1 MNSNVLKNY
10 KIKELIHPLLM
21 KVLTSKVTGELKVEG
36 SLPEEGNYLIVANH
50 MCIEDIPTLAQALNK
65 HFYLLVSD
73 EDKGTIDGLGLEL
86 NGVIWVHRTDKE
98 SRQNASKDIVEV
110 LKNGKNFAMYPEATW
125 NLSPNLLI
133 LPMNYGCIRIALE
146 ANVPIVPVVS
156 FFDSDSRHTIIGE
169 KFYPSNDLT
178 TSISDLRDVMAT
190 MVFNEIEQRYKNNKE
205 NSNIYSDIIDGVEYY
220 YEKREDIDRDYWEEY
235 FNNLYNSYGRA
246 KNDKSGVR
254 EFESSFIFTLN
265 NDSYNYFQLFNSS
278 IKYIDGKMIIKRIS
292 SEFNG
297 YNDSE
302 YKENFGYGYNE
313 KVLKKERFT
322 INELQERLRGNNIVN
337 IGDVEY
343 AILETNGEVTVIQ
356 KPNKRNS
363 IPDFN
368 IMPDYEGIPYDLVID
383 GVIMEENLKKIGK
396 NYIWLERQV
405 EKFNMKPKDALVV
418 TLDGKGQIFC
428 QKKEEKGN

>member
-36 SLPEEGNYLIVANH
+36 SLPKEGNYLIVANH

-86 NGVIWVHRTDKE
+86 NGVIWVHRTNKE

-205 NSNIYSDIIDGVEYY
+205 NSNVYSNIIDGVEHY

-265 NDSYNYFQLFNSS
+265 NDSYNYFQVFNSS

-313 KVLKKERFT
+313 KVLKKE
-322 INELQERLRGNNIVN
+322 
-337 IGDVEY
+337 
-343 AILETNGEVTVIQ
+343 
-356 KPNKRNS
+356 
-363 IPDFN
+363 
-368 IMPDYEGIPYDLVID
+368 
-383 GVIMEENLKKIGK
+383 LKK
-396 NYIWLERQV
+396 
-405 EKFNMKPKDALVV
+405 
-418 TLDGKGQIFC
+418 
-428 QKKEEKGN
+428 

>member
-10 KIKELIHPLLM
+10 KMKELIHPLLM
-21 KVLTSKVTGELKVEG
+21 KVLTSKVTGELNVDG

-50 MCIEDIPTLAQALNK
+50 MCIEDIPTLAQALKK

-86 NGVIWVHRTDKE
+86 NGVIWVHRTDKK

-178 TSISDLRDVMAT
+178 SSISDLRDIMAT
-190 MVFNEIEQRYKNNKE
+190 MVFNEIEQKYKNNKG
-205 NSNIYSDIIDGVEYY
+205 NSNVYSDIIDGVEHY
-220 YEKREDIDRDYWEEY
+220 YEKREDIDKDYWEEY
-235 FNNLYNSYGRA
+235 FNKLYNSYDRA
-246 KNDKSGVR
+246 KNNKSSVR

-265 NDSYNYFQLFNSS
+265 NDSYNYFQVFNSN
-278 IKYIDGKMIIKRIS
+278 IKYVDGKMMIKRIS

-313 KVLKKERFT
+313 KVLKKE
-322 INELQERLRGNNIVN
+322 
-337 IGDVEY
+337 
-343 AILETNGEVTVIQ
+343 
-356 KPNKRNS
+356 
-363 IPDFN
+363 
-368 IMPDYEGIPYDLVID
+368 
-383 GVIMEENLKKIGK
+383 LKK
-396 NYIWLERQV
+396 
-405 EKFNMKPKDALVV
+405 
-418 TLDGKGQIFC
+418 
-428 QKKEEKGN
+428 

>member
-205 NSNIYSDIIDGVEYY
+205 NSNVYSDIIDGVEYY

-254 EFESSFIFTLN
+254 EFESSFIFILN

-313 KVLKKERFT
+313 KVLKKE
-322 INELQERLRGNNIVN
+322 
-337 IGDVEY
+337 
-343 AILETNGEVTVIQ
+343 
-356 KPNKRNS
+356 
-363 IPDFN
+363 
-368 IMPDYEGIPYDLVID
+368 
-383 GVIMEENLKKIGK
+383 LKK
-396 NYIWLERQV
+396 
-405 EKFNMKPKDALVV
+405 
-418 TLDGKGQIFC
+418 
-428 QKKEEKGN
+428 

>member
-169 KFYPSNDLT
+169 KFYPSNNLT

-205 NSNIYSDIIDGVEYY
+205 NSNVYSDIIDGVEYY

-313 KVLKKERFT
+313 KVLKKE
-322 INELQERLRGNNIVN
+322 
-337 IGDVEY
+337 
-343 AILETNGEVTVIQ
+343 
-356 KPNKRNS
+356 
-363 IPDFN
+363 
-368 IMPDYEGIPYDLVID
+368 
-383 GVIMEENLKKIGK
+383 LKK
-396 NYIWLERQV
+396 
-405 EKFNMKPKDALVV
+405 
-418 TLDGKGQIFC
+418 
-428 QKKEEKGN
+428 

>member
-190 MVFNEIEQRYKNNKE
+190 MVFNEIEQRYKNNKG
-205 NSNIYSDIIDGVEYY
+205 NSNVYSDIIDGVEYY

-313 KVLKKERFT
+313 KVLKKE
-322 INELQERLRGNNIVN
+322 
-337 IGDVEY
+337 
-343 AILETNGEVTVIQ
+343 
-356 KPNKRNS
+356 
-363 IPDFN
+363 
-368 IMPDYEGIPYDLVID
+368 
-383 GVIMEENLKKIGK
+383 LKK
-396 NYIWLERQV
+396 
-405 EKFNMKPKDALVV
+405 
-418 TLDGKGQIFC
+418 
-428 QKKEEKGN
+428 

>member
-21 KVLTSKVTGELKVEG
+21 KVLTSKVTGKLMVEG

-110 LKNGKNFAMYPEATW
+110 LKNCKNFAMYPEATW

-190 MVFNEIEQRYKNNKE
+190 MVFNEIEQRYKNNKG
-205 NSNIYSDIIDGVEYY
+205 NSNVYSDIIDGVEHY

-313 KVLKKERFT
+313 KVLKKE
-322 INELQERLRGNNIVN
+322 
-337 IGDVEY
+337 
-343 AILETNGEVTVIQ
+343 
-356 KPNKRNS
+356 
-363 IPDFN
+363 
-368 IMPDYEGIPYDLVID
+368 
-383 GVIMEENLKKIGK
+383 LKK
-396 NYIWLERQV
+396 
-405 EKFNMKPKDALVV
+405 
-418 TLDGKGQIFC
+418 
-428 QKKEEKGN
+428 

>member
-21 KVLTSKVTGELKVEG
+21 KVLTSKVTGKLKVEG

-190 MVFNEIEQRYKNNKE
+190 MVFNEIEQRYKNNKG
-205 NSNIYSDIIDGVEYY
+205 NSNVYSDIIDGVEYY

-313 KVLKKERFT
+313 KVLKKE
-322 INELQERLRGNNIVN
+322 
-337 IGDVEY
+337 
-343 AILETNGEVTVIQ
+343 
-356 KPNKRNS
+356 
-363 IPDFN
+363 
-368 IMPDYEGIPYDLVID
+368 
-383 GVIMEENLKKIGK
+383 LKK
-396 NYIWLERQV
+396 
-405 EKFNMKPKDALVV
+405 
-418 TLDGKGQIFC
+418 
-428 QKKEEKGN
+428 

>member
-205 NSNIYSDIIDGVEYY
+205 ISNVYSDIIDGVEYY

-313 KVLKKERFT
+313 KVLKKE
-322 INELQERLRGNNIVN
+322 
-337 IGDVEY
+337 
-343 AILETNGEVTVIQ
+343 
-356 KPNKRNS
+356 
-363 IPDFN
+363 
-368 IMPDYEGIPYDLVID
+368 
-383 GVIMEENLKKIGK
+383 LKK
-396 NYIWLERQV
+396 
-405 EKFNMKPKDALVV
+405 
-418 TLDGKGQIFC
+418 
-428 QKKEEKGN
+428 

>member
-156 FFDSDSRHTIIGE
+156 SFDSDSRHTIIGE

-190 MVFNEIEQRYKNNKE
+190 MVFNEIEQRYKNNKG
-205 NSNIYSDIIDGVEYY
+205 NSNVYSNIIDGVEHY

-265 NDSYNYFQLFNSS
+265 NDSYNYFQVFNSS

-313 KVLKKERFT
+313 KVLKKE
-322 INELQERLRGNNIVN
+322 
-337 IGDVEY
+337 
-343 AILETNGEVTVIQ
+343 
-356 KPNKRNS
+356 
-363 IPDFN
+363 
-368 IMPDYEGIPYDLVID
+368 
-383 GVIMEENLKKIGK
+383 LKK
-396 NYIWLERQV
+396 
-405 EKFNMKPKDALVV
+405 
-418 TLDGKGQIFC
+418 
-428 QKKEEKGN
+428 

>member
-156 FFDSDSRHTIIGE
+156 FFDSDSRHTIISE

-190 MVFNEIEQRYKNNKE
+190 MVFNEIEQRYKNNKG
-205 NSNIYSDIIDGVEYY
+205 NSNVYSDIIDGVEHY
-220 YEKREDIDRDYWEEY
+220 YEKREDIDRNYWEEY

-265 NDSYNYFQLFNSS
+265 NDSYNYFQVFNSS

-313 KVLKKERFT
+313 KVLKKE
-322 INELQERLRGNNIVN
+322 
-337 IGDVEY
+337 
-343 AILETNGEVTVIQ
+343 
-356 KPNKRNS
+356 
-363 IPDFN
+363 
-368 IMPDYEGIPYDLVID
+368 
-383 GVIMEENLKKIGK
+383 LKK
-396 NYIWLERQV
+396 
-405 EKFNMKPKDALVV
+405 
-418 TLDGKGQIFC
+418 
-428 QKKEEKGN
+428 

>member
-156 FFDSDSRHTIIGE
+156 FFDSDLRHTIIGK

-205 NSNIYSDIIDGVEYY
+205 NSNVYSDIIDGVEYY

-313 KVLKKERFT
+313 KVLKKE
-322 INELQERLRGNNIVN
+322 
-337 IGDVEY
+337 
-343 AILETNGEVTVIQ
+343 
-356 KPNKRNS
+356 
-363 IPDFN
+363 
-368 IMPDYEGIPYDLVID
+368 
-383 GVIMEENLKKIGK
+383 LKK
-396 NYIWLERQV
+396 
-405 EKFNMKPKDALVV
+405 
-418 TLDGKGQIFC
+418 
-428 QKKEEKGN
+428 

>member
-205 NSNIYSDIIDGVEYY
+205 NSNVYSDIIDGVEYY

-235 FNNLYNSYGRA
+235 FNNLYNSYDRA

-313 KVLKKERFT
+313 KVLKKE
-322 INELQERLRGNNIVN
+322 
-337 IGDVEY
+337 
-343 AILETNGEVTVIQ
+343 
-356 KPNKRNS
+356 
-363 IPDFN
+363 
-368 IMPDYEGIPYDLVID
+368 
-383 GVIMEENLKKIGK
+383 LKK
-396 NYIWLERQV
+396 
-405 EKFNMKPKDALVV
+405 
-418 TLDGKGQIFC
+418 
-428 QKKEEKGN
+428 